1 MREAELTGAWALSC
15 VNTGPG
21 VAGVSGTVWPTF
33 KVSVCVRMSWQT
45 RSGRTAF
52 VLGKDPGCSPL
63 LALLP
68 SFPPACRQF
77 WFLPGP
83 FHAASL
89 KDGGGFLQAYQIASP
104 NVVFG
109 SGTLLCF

>member
-1 MREAELTGAWALSC
+1 M
-15 VNTGPG
+15 
-21 VAGVSGTVWPTF
+21 
-33 KVSVCVRMSWQT
+33 
-45 RSGRTAF
+45 
-52 VLGKDPGCSPL
+52 LGKDPGCSPL

-77 WFLPGP
+77 RFLPGP

-109 SGTLLCF
+109 SGRYLAVLLMKTTGLPPHKPACSRGPRPLGY